1 MNEFFQLLKQFDLK
15 GIFVTPT
22 KNSFLQFFRYLFV
35 GGIATVVDM
44 GSLFALTEILSLD
57 PKLSA
62 AIAFVLGLA
71 ANYLLSKLLVFQ
83 ANEARTNAV
92 MEFLG
97 YALIGLIGSVE
108 EVIDS
113 HVERVKKAYP
123 AYFDTY
129 DQMDELREYLNSI
142 HNLYCVGRNGQH
154 RYNNIDHS
162 MCTSFETVKNILSG
176 VTCKDNIWNVN
187 TEKEYHEQK
196 QEAKA

>member
-1 MNEFFQLLKQFDLK
+1 MKEFFDLLKRFDWK

-22 KNSFLQFFRYLFV
+22 KNGFLQFFRYLFV

-97 YALIGLIGSVE
+97 YALIGLIGLGITELILLGFTDGLHLHYMLSKAIATAV
-108 EVIDS
+108 VL
-113 HVERVKKAYP
+113 VWNYLARKLLLYKK
-123 AYFDTY
+123 
-129 DQMDELREYLNSI
+129 
-142 HNLYCVGRNGQH
+142 
-154 RYNNIDHS
+154 
-162 MCTSFETVKNILSG
+162 
-176 VTCKDNIWNVN
+176 
-187 TEKEYHEQK
+187 
-196 QEAKA
+196 